1 MFVLEALIVVANA
14 FVIAVIL
21 LYPLKNIRR
30 SPSNHLV
37 LSLAMADLLVGTTI
51 CLFTGWWYSHYA
63 AYKEDLFDSAKRK
76 APFPHFELVAVS
88 TANLLALS
96 STPLLLHSNKT
107 KS

>member
-21 LYPLKNIRR
+21 LYPLENIRR
-30 SPSNHLV
+30 SQSNHLV

-51 CLFTGWWYSHYA
+51 WFFTGWWYIHYA

-76 APFPHFELVAVS
+76 APFPHF
-88 TANLLALS
+88 
-96 STPLLLHSNKT
+96 H
-107 KS
+107 